1 MPVYTPPAL
10 NAVDFALS
18 VQPSHSVA
26 PYTMALTSYTAP
38 ALNAVDFAL
47 VTYTQPVY
55 NTIDFELL
63 DAVIVYYGILK
74 YYTGAIWER
83 ALLKT
88 WNGASF
94 VPKTLKLWDGATWQ
108 EIDTTG

>member
-10 NAVDFALS
+10 NAVDFALTARTPES
-18 VQPSHSVA
+18 VVPAYNV
-26 PYTMALTSYTAP
+26 LVSYTVP

-47 VTYTQPVY
+47 VSYTPPVY

-63 DAVIVYYGILK
+63 DAIVVYYGILK
-74 YYTGAIWER
+74 YWTGAIWER

-94 VPKTLKLWDGATWQ
+94 VTKTLKLWDGSAWQ